1 MLFKDSASSSSKN
14 LKKAGQTFCFG
25 GAVLVSDL
33 ELLWSF
39 QKLASESK
47 MLDFHRTEMD
57 VQASCQLSACHEQ
70 GRLLFGLHAANEK
83 KKIPLSKSLNL
94 VLGL

>member
-1 MLFKDSASSSSKN
+1 
-14 LKKAGQTFCFG
+14 
-25 GAVLVSDL
+25 
-33 ELLWSF
+33 
-39 QKLASESK
+39 

-70 GRLLFGLHAANEK
+70 GRLLFGLHTANEK
-83 KKIPLSKSLNL
+83 KVPLSKSLNL

>member
-1 MLFKDSASSSSKN
+1 
-14 LKKAGQTFCFG
+14 
-25 GAVLVSDL
+25 
-33 ELLWSF
+33 
-39 QKLASESK
+39 
-47 MLDFHRTEMD
+47 MLDFHRSEMD

-70 GRLLFGLHAANEK
+70 GRLLFGLHTANEK

>member
-14 LKKAGQTFCFG
+14 LKKAGRFG

-47 MLDFHRTEMD
+47 MLDFHRSEMD

-70 GRLLFGLHAANEK
+70 GRLLFGLHTANEK